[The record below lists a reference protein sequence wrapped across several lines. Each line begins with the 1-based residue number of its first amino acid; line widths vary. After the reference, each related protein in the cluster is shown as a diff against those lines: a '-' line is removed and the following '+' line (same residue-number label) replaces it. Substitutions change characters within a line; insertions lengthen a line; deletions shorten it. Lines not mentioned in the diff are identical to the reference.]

1 MYKLLFLLLFT
12 PLTSIY
18 TFSVPAAN
26 SSTISFNNF
35 QAKRILLVN
44 IATNSDKVSQL
55 TSLQQLQQQWGDSLV
70 VIVFPSNSYGHES
83 RSNSEIVQF
92 CQGNYN
98 TSFLIAAKDNVT
110 GSSAQA
116 IYSWLGNV
124 TANGVMPISPSTDFE
139 KILIG
144 RDGMIAGVF
153 SSKVDPLDPSISNAI
168 QSN

>member
-1 MYKLLFLLLFT
+1 MYRILFLLLFA

-26 SSTISFNNF
+26 SSTINF
-35 QAKRILLVN
+35 SNYQGKRILLVN
-44 IATNSDKVSQL
+44 IATNSTKVSQL
-55 TSLQQLQQQWGDSLV
+55 SSLQQLQQEWGDSLV
-70 VIVFPSNSYGHES
+70 IVAFPSNSYGHES

-92 CQGNYN
+92 CQTNYN
-98 TSFLIAAKDNVT
+98 ASFLIAAKNDVT

-116 IYSWLGNV
+116 LYSWLGNS
-124 TANGVMPISPSTDFE
+124 TENGVMPLSPSTDFE

-144 RDGMIAGVF
+144 RNGMIAGVF
-153 SSKVDPLDPSISNAI
+153 SSIVDPLDPSIYAAI